1 MQKRRPYV
9 RPERALSP
17 VGSVPPNWQYDSLR
31 LVSRVSVARKAGRV
45 PPREGLPDSVNDC
58 SCSNALK
65 PVGMLPD
72 NRLPFAENLLPFDGQ
87 IHHVTDSRIVSTA
100 RIANTMAVQTY
111 IRFVRA
117 LTEFGMVPVS
127 RSDVSKRDL
136 HGGTGSSQPMDHG
149 VVRAPSE

>member
-1 MQKRRPYV
+1 M
-9 RPERALSP
+9 
-17 VGSVPPNWQYDSLR
+17 
-31 LVSRVSVARKAGRV
+31 

-72 NRLPFAENLLPFDGQ
+72 NRLPFAENLLPFYGQ

-136 HGGTGSSQPMDHG
+136 YGGTGSSQPTGQRITAWFALHQNEPMVDRLHF
-149 VVRAPSE
+149 APKGGLGH